1 MTEKT
6 SDRSKSR
13 IILLIWM
20 VLSQL
25 LMVATLFVW
34 IFVIV
39 ATYLIADMAKTVPAY
54 WIQAIIASL
63 YPVLS
68 LSLAIGSWVAY
79 SSYKNQMAAFLSGM
93 TFILAIPV
101 FYLLMNI

>member
-1 MTEKT
+1 MTET
-6 SDRSKSR
+6 SNRSKSR

-34 IFVIV
+34 IFVIG
-39 ATYLIADMAKTVPAY
+39 ATFIIATMAKTIPVY
-54 WIQAIIASL
+54 WIQAIIAGL
-63 YPVLS
+63 YPVFS
-68 LSLAIGSWVAY
+68 LSLAVGSWVAY
-79 SSYKNQMAAFLSGM
+79 SRYNNQVAAFLSGM
-93 TFILAIPV
+93 TFVLAIPV